1 LLAEQFHQYV
11 ERVKKTDCQAE
22 LKRLLAKGPPIYIED
37 KHALPLDDSIG
48 DTHVVQ
54 LWFARDNQEVSAKLM
69 GAVEGEER
77 QVLWDELKQFVIV
90 EGKEAGDDDDDD
102 NREDAGDK

>member
-1 LLAEQFHQYV
+1 M
-11 ERVKKTDCQAE
+11 
-22 LKRLLAKGPPIYIED
+22 P
-37 KHALPLDDSIG
+37 LPLDDSIWA
-48 DTHVVQ
+48 TPHVVQ

-102 NREDAGDK
+102 NREDAG